1 MDVRH
6 IPSRQDA
13 ESENPRR
20 QLSNL
25 LLHPRGKAVSLVTF
39 FAAAKKVTRP
49 RSGRK
54 L

>member
-1 MDVRH
+1 MHATLRGCGL
-6 IPSRQDA
+6 
-13 ESENPRR
+13 